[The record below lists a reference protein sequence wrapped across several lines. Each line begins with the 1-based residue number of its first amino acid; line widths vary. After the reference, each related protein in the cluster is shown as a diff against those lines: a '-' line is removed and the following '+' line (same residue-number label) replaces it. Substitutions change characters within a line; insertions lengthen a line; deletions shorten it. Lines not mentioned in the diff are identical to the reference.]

1 MKKGRFGVSLTAIAA
16 IAFLFTALRQPQSVL
31 LVVGFALL
39 AEKDE
44 WLNRQVLQA
53 LLLTIAYYLAA
64 MILDWIFGGISKF
77 FGYFGVYIIQNTTV
91 SYTHLPDLGR
101 RNDITGPNIKI
112 TY

>member
-31 LVVGFALL
+31 LVAGFALL

-53 LLLTIAYYLAA
+53 LLLTIAYYLAHGLDRPGGRNSLA
-64 MILDWIFGGISKF
+64 TWSLYNPEILMSGIPFGTYLYS
-77 FGYFGVYIIQNTTV
+77 
-91 SYTHLPDLGR
+91 
-101 RNDITGPNIKI
+101 PNIF
-112 TY
+112 TVQPL